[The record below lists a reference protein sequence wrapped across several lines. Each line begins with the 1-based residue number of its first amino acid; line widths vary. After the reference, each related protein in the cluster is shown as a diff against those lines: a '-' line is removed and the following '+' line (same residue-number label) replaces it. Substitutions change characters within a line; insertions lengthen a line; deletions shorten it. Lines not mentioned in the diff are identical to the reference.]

1 MAGTAWDLIRDIEEA
16 KADLT
21 QFSISPRNWGKFPK
35 LPFTLSWN
43 TVPFDSASIKS
54 IPAKSHGVYTFVID
68 PKVCSHPK
76 NSFVA
81 YVGKAERMTIRARFE
96 SYLRD
101 KEKLKRPQITY
112 LLGKYYKN
120 LAFCFLEVP
129 SPHSIEHV
137 EDSLIAA
144 LDPPFNHEQPVE
156 VSLVRRGLT

>member
-1 MAGTAWDLIRDIEEA
+1 MATKAWDLVRDIEEA

-21 QFSISPRNWGKFPK
+21 PFTISPRNWKSFPS
-35 LPFTLSWN
+35 LPFSLSWS
-43 TVPFDSASIKS
+43 TVPFKPASVNS
-54 IPAKSHGVYTFVID
+54 IPATLHGIYTFVID
-68 PKVCSHPK
+68 PRVCSHPK

-101 KEKLKRPQITY
+101 KGKLKRPHITY
-112 LLGKYYKN
+112 LLTKYKKH
-120 LAFCFLEVP
+120 LDFCFLEVP
-129 SPHSIEHV
+129 QPHSIEGV